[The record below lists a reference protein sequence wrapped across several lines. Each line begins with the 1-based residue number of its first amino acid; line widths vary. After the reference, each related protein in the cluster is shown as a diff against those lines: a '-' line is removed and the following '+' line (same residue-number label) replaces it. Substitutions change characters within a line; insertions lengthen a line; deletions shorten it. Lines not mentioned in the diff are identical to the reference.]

1 LSGMDNNALK
11 VNPKDNV
18 AIAIRQ
24 ITKGDD
30 VVVDGLKLLSAIEDV
45 APSHKIALVSLKT
58 GEKVIRYGEPIV
70 QAKTDITKGSWVHV
84 HNTHPIERVE

>member
-1 LSGMDNNALK
+1 LSNMTNNALK
-11 VNPKDNV
+11 VNPNDNV

-24 ITKGDD
+24 VTKGDD
-30 VVVDGLKLLSAIEDV
+30 VVVDGVKVLTAGEDI

-70 QAKTDITKGSWVHV
+70 EAKTDIPQGAWVHV
-84 HNTHPIERVE
+84 HNTHPIERGQ